1 VSGIALF
8 LVYWTSF
15 ERKRQKTIHQPLSHL
30 SEQSLLKFIPLPK
43 LMIASYFIPVILC
56 SIMGEGDRHGIVP
69 QFAKE
74 LFERV
79 EGTTDDEVGLSM
91 T

>member
-1 VSGIALF
+1 
-8 LVYWTSF
+8 
-15 ERKRQKTIHQPLSHL
+15 
-30 SEQSLLKFIPLPK
+30 
-43 LMIASYFIPVILC
+43 
-56 SIMGEGDRHGIVP
+56 MGEGEHHGVVP

-91 T
+91 TLSSQ

>member
-1 VSGIALF
+1 MFV
-8 LVYWTSF
+8 
-15 ERKRQKTIHQPLSHL
+15 PL
-30 SEQSLLKFIPLPK
+30 SEQSLQKSLHLPK
-43 LMIASYFIPVILC
+43 LMIASYFILVILCC
-56 SIMGEGDRHGIVP
+56 SIMGEGERHGVVP

-79 EGTTDDEVGLSM
+79 EGTTDNEVGLSM

>member
-1 VSGIALF
+1 MSVSLSLSLYKFSDCYLF
-8 LVYWTSF
+8 HTVF
-15 ERKRQKTIHQPLSHL
+15 VVC
-30 SEQSLLKFIPLPK
+30 F
-43 LMIASYFIPVILC
+43 
-56 SIMGEGDRHGIVP
+56 SIMGEGENHGVVP

-91 T
+91 PSFS